1 MSDTAATYDILVI
14 GGGAAGMMAAGTA
27 ASRGK
32 KVLLLE
38 KNAQLGKKLG
48 ITGGGRCNITNA
60 ELDTRTLLKNYGD
73 AEKFLHS
80 PFSQYSVQDTFDF
93 FAAEGLQIVVQANK
107 RAFPASQKAPDV
119 TATLKR
125 YIEKHGVAVKLKSPV
140 TNLQVADGEFT
151 ATCGKAEYRARACI
165 VATGGTSHRET
176 GSTGDAFP
184 WLANF
189 GHTIIPSTPNLVPL
203 KVRDAWVKKLA
214 GNTLPDIK
222 ITFYADGARA
232 FARRGRVL
240 LTHFG
245 LSGPLILNTASEVQ
259 DLFSAAGEVTA
270 AIDLFPDLDL
280 GALDDKV
287 VASIDEHKNKDF
299 KNVIDTLVPPGMG
312 RTIAELFAHADP
324 AIKAHSLT
332 KDERKRFVR
341 LVKALPI
348 SIEGLMGFDR
358 AIVSD
363 GGVPLTEIDTK
374 TFQSLKVPHLFVV
387 GDALHINRPSGGYS
401 LQLCWTSG
409 FAAGSAA

>member
-1 MSDTAATYDILVI
+1 MTHTDTYDVIVI
-14 GGGAAGMMAAGTA
+14 GAGAAGLMAAGVA
-27 ASRGK
+27 AERGK
-32 KVLLLE
+32 RVLLLE
-38 KNAQLGKKLG
+38 KNGQVGKKLD

-60 ELDTRTLLKNYGD
+60 EFDTRTLLKNYGE

-80 PFSQYSVQDTFDF
+80 PFSQFGVQSTFDF
-93 FAAEGLQIVVQANK
+93 FKKLGLEIVVQANK

-119 TATLKR
+119 TKVLKG
-125 YIEKHGVAVKLKSPV
+125 YAEKHGVETKLKSPV
-140 TNLQVADGEFT
+140 TNVEFT
-151 ATCGKAEYRARACI
+151 DEVFTVHCGANHYHARACVI
-165 VATGGTSHRET
+165 ATGGNSHKET

-184 WLANF
+184 WLAGL
-189 GHTIIPSTPNLVPL
+189 GHTIIPSTPNLVPI
-203 KVRDAWVKKLA
+203 KVNDEWVKKLA
-214 GNTLPDIK
+214 GNTLNDIK
-222 ITFYADGARA
+222 ISFFADGKRA
-232 FARRGRVL
+232 FAKKGRIL

-245 LSGPLILNTASEVQ
+245 LSGPLILNSASEVQ
-259 DLFSAAGEVTA
+259 DLFSSTDDVTA
-270 AIDLFPDLDL
+270 QIDLFPPLDL

-299 KNVIDTLVPPGMG
+299 KNVIDALLPSGMG
-312 RTIAELFAHADP
+312 RAIAELFAHADP

-341 LVKALPI
+341 LVKALPVT
-348 SIEGLMGFDR
+348 IEGLMGFDR

-374 TFQSLKVPHLFVV
+374 TFQSLKVPGLYVI

-409 FAAGSAA
+409 FVAGSVA

>member
-1 MSDTAATYDILVI
+1 MSDTAQTYDLLVI
-14 GGGAAGMMAAGTA
+14 GGGAAGMLAAGTA
-27 ASRGK
+27 AARGR

-38 KNAQLGKKLG
+38 KNAVLGKKLS

-60 ELDTRTLLKNYGD
+60 EFDTRTLLKNYGD

-80 PFSQYSVQDTFDF
+80 PFSQYSVQHTFDF
-93 FAAEGLQIVVQANK
+93 FTSEGLDLVVQGHK
-107 RAFPASQKAPDV
+107 RAFPASHKAPDV
-119 TATLKR
+119 TATLAR
-125 YIEKHGVAVKLKSPV
+125 YIEKKGVTTKLTSPV
-140 TNLQVADGEFT
+140 TNLEVADGIFV
-151 ATCGKAEYRARACI
+151 ATCGTVQYRARACI
-165 VATGGTSHRET
+165 VATGGTSHPET

-184 WLANF
+184 WLAAF

-203 KVRDAWVKKLA
+203 KVKDEWVKKLA
-214 GNTLPDIK
+214 GNILPDIK
-222 ITFYADGARA
+222 ISFYADGTRA
-232 FARRGRVL
+232 FSKRGRVL

-259 DLFSAAGEVTA
+259 DLFSAGDVTA
-270 AIDLFPDLDL
+270 RVDLFPDLDL
-280 GALDDKV
+280 GALDDTV

-299 KNVIDTLVPPGMG
+299 KNVIDALVPAGMG

-374 TFQSLKVPHLFVV
+374 TFESRKVPRLYII

-409 FAAGSAA
+409 HVAGSHA